1 MADQLTADFTDF
13 ATATQ
18 AITLTPQQSL
28 AVQDATQAN
37 ADLLER
43 FENADMQS
51 NDFNAWSYSLNYTQ
65 TGCYRQG
72 SLPVALAMNDTCM
85 PGFHCKSEKTTLF
98 EYDLLT
104 KQ

>member
-1 MADQLTADFTDF
+1 MADQATEDYSNF

-28 AVQDATQAN
+28 AVQDAAQAN
-37 ADLLER
+37 ADLLDR

-51 NDFNAWSYSLNYTQ
+51 MEFNAWSYSLNYTQ
-65 TGCYRQG
+65 TGCYRPG

-85 PGFHCKSEKTTLF
+85 PGFHCKFETTTWF
-98 EYDLLT
+98 
-104 KQ
+104 

>member
-1 MADQLTADFTDF
+1 MDEQMTDVYTDF

-28 AVQDATQAN
+28 AVQDAARVN
-37 ADLLER
+37 ADVLDR

-85 PGFHCKSEKTTLF
+85 PGFHCKF
-98 EYDLLT
+98 ET
-104 KQ
+104 ARCSSIAF